1 MRDTISPFPYYGGK
15 ARMAEFIA
23 ERLDYDNTSIYV
35 EPYGGA
41 ARVLLNKPRHNTE
54 IYSDYSTYLTTFFEV
69 MADEEKTEEL
79 IALLLDEFNPPTEEM
94 FNKAFYERTLIDD
107 TDNTH
112 LIIITKKI
120 IRKHSKKT
128 DSPVQKKYFNMFRN
142 AVKIKDYEL
151 IIQCLEALLK
161 MEYVTEKAD
170 IKEIEDMIY
179 CFQEYWDMVKETYTK
194 ATEAYYLED
203 DTEDFKNYMKKFE
216 GNEKKYKAELEKR
229 EHEIGIQAIEN
240 ATSDMIGDDRREILE
255 DTGKVRVAAY
265 VFILHYCSRDGMGTY
280 WSNAKNESRKRY
292 ENAVINLRRVSERMQ
307 GVQIGNL
314 FAENFLDSFLTE
326 ADAMIY
332 LDPSYLSPREINSN
346 EESSAEEKESKDLGG
361 VYKMHYGV
369 DGHESLLNKIT
380 APEVKA
386 KIMISNYDV
395 DIYNEM
401 LADWNKYE
409 FETVTTVGEKASKRI
424 ECIWTNY

>member
-23 ERLDYDNTSIYV
+23 ERLDYDNTNIYV

-41 ARVLLNKPRHNTE
+41 ARVLLNKPRHNKE

-112 LIIITKKI
+112 LISKTKKI
-120 IRKHSKKT
+120 IGKHSKKD
-128 DSPVQKKYFNMFRN
+128 DSPVQKRYFNMFRN
-142 AVKIKDYEL
+142 AVKTKDYEL
-151 IIQCLEALLK
+151 IIQCLEALLE
-161 MEYVTEKAD
+161 MEYATEKTD

-203 DTEDFKNYMKKFE
+203 DTEEFKNYMKKFE
-216 GNEKKYKAELEKR
+216 GNEKKYKAEIEKR

-240 ATSDMIGDDRREILE
+240 ATSDMTGDDRREILE

-326 ADAMIY
+326 EDAMIY
-332 LDPSYLSPREINSN
+332 LDPSYLSPRETNNN
-346 EESSAEEKESKDLGG
+346 EEPNAEKESKDLGG

-369 DGHESLLNKIT
+369 DGHESLLKRIT
-380 APEVKA
+380 APDVKA

-401 LADWNKYE
+401 LADWNKCE
-409 FETVTTVGEKASKRI
+409 FETVTTVGTKASKRT

>member
-112 LIIITKKI
+112 LIIKTKKI
-120 IRKHSKKT
+120 IGKHSKKD
-128 DSPVQKKYFNMFRN
+128 DSPVQKRYFNMFRN
-142 AVKIKDYEL
+142 AVKTKDYEL
-151 IIQCLEALLK
+151 IIECLEALLE
-161 MEYVTEKAD
+161 MGYATEKAD

-194 ATEAYYLED
+194 ATEAYYLEN

-216 GNEKKYKAELEKR
+216 SNEKKYKAELEKR

-240 ATSDMIGDDRREILE
+240 ATSDMTGDDRREILE

-326 ADAMIY
+326 EGAMIY
-332 LDPSYLSPREINSN
+332 LDPSYLSPQKTNNN
-346 EESSAEEKESKDLGG
+346 EEPNAEVKESKDLGG

-369 DGHESLLNKIT
+369 DGHESLLKKIT
-380 APEVKA
+380 APDVKA
-386 KIMISNYDV
+386 KIMISNYDA

-401 LADWNKYE
+401 LADWNKHE
-409 FETVTTVGEKASKRI
+409 FETVTTVGTKASKRT